1 MSTEEATEYT
11 KYPTYCPPGTQEL
24 EVLENRLMS
33 DPSYDRDV
41 RHYSFSI
48 KDKGMSYGTGD
59 CLSVNPHNV
68 PE

>member
-1 MSTEEATEYT
+1 MSLEETTSYN
-11 KYPTYCPPGTQEL
+11 KVDTYLPPGCELL
-24 EVLENRLMS
+24 EVLDNRLMS
-33 DPSYDRDV
+33 APDYDRDV

-48 KDKGMSYGTGD
+48 KGKNMSYGTGD